1 MNGFSFSCL
10 VGLGCWLVVNTSLE
24 MYSMLYSQAAQLDT
38 ETRVF
43 LSTLV
48 ASVMVNVV
56 ADVAE
61 FYRQRE
67 VSPHLI

>member
-1 MNGFSFSCL
+1 
-10 VGLGCWLVVNTSLE
+10 
-24 MYSMLYSQAAQLDT
+24 MLYSQAAQLDT